1 MLVNSVLPSAAIVT
15 LAEIKLHIRHALSD
29 TTEDAYLTS
38 IVEAVTLEA
47 EKYCNRALRPQTWKL
62 FLDWFPDCREIEI
75 PMAPVTAVSS
85 VKYYDG
91 FLSLQT
97 MNPSL
102 YQVDISSEPSRVA
115 LSSAQGVWPTTA
127 LDKIN
132 AVEIEFT
139 CGYAT
144 AADVPA
150 GIKHAIKLACGS
162 LYSSREDEVQGQS
175 FSCSDR
181 TFERMLYPYRL
192 FRFP

>member
-1 MLVNSVLPSAAIVT
+1 MLVNSVIPSAAIVT

-62 FLDWFPDCREIEI
+62 LLDWFPDCREIEI
-75 PMAPVTAVSS
+75 PMAPITAVSS
-85 VKYYDG
+85 VVYYDSAG
-91 FLSLQT
+91 SPVT
-97 MNPSL
+97 MSGAD
-102 YQVDISSEPSRVA
+102 YQVDIQREPARIA
-115 LSSAQGVWPTTA
+115 LSSALSTWPITDS
-127 LDKIN
+127 DKIN
-132 AVEIEFT
+132 AVEITFT

-150 GIKHAIKLACGS
+150 GIKHAIKMAAGT
-162 LYSSREDEVQGQS
+162 LYSYREDEGTGTIRYS
-175 FSCSDR
+175 MDR
-181 TFERMLYPYRL
+181 SFERILYPYRL

>member
-1 MLVNSVLPSAAIVT
+1 MLVNTVIPSAAIVT

-29 TTEDAYLTS
+29 TSEDAYLNS
-38 IVEAVTLEA
+38 LVEAITLEA
-47 EKYCNRALRPQTWKL
+47 EKYCKRALRPQTWKL
-62 FLDWFPDCREIEI
+62 LMDWFPDCREIEI
-75 PMAPVTAVSS
+75 PMAPVTAISS

-91 FLSLQT
+91 NASLIT
-97 MNPSL
+97 MNPAL
-102 YQVDISSEPSRVA
+102 YQADILSEPCRVV
-115 LSSAQGVWPTTA
+115 LSSAQNVWPTTA

-150 GIKHAIKLACGS
+150 GIKHAIKLAVGS
-162 LYSSREDEVQGQS
+162 LYSSREDEVQGPS
-175 FSCSDR
+175 FNCTDR